1 MKRVEQ
7 FETRHSITAVLD
19 LGGGETANRQVR
31 GVGQAG
37 LHLGYVAVSDLVEP
51 RQQLLAA

>member
-7 FETRHSITAVLD
+7 FETRHSITAMLD
-19 LGGGETANRQVR
+19 LGGVTANRQVR

-37 LHLGYVAVSDLVEP
+37 LHLGYVAVSNLVQP